1 MNQACLLNTRPQHQA
16 AGLSSLIK
24 AAGFNVIE
32 CPALRMAT
40 QVCQTPP
47 SWSQQDVWV
56 FVSRNAVVHFAE
68 QLGHEPQGDARLVA
82 VGAATA
88 QAMIEK
94 GWQKI
99 EPLPQSFDSEGMLAM
114 KVFSQPL
121 GLKVG
126 IVRGDGG
133 REFLSES
140 LGKSGAE
147 VQFYEVYQRI
157 IAPFCNQAWSRF
169 KQQDQAVIL
178 FTSKSS
184 LDAFIQQCPINDQAW
199 YCRQPLIVFSQRIA
213 EYARHQGFNGSIE
226 VTANS
231 SDQAVLDSFRLFL
244 NRQGE

>member
-1 MNQACLLNTRPQHQA
+1 MNQACLLNTRPHHQA
-16 AGLSSLIK
+16 AGLSNLIK

-32 CPALRMAT
+32 CPALRIAT
-40 QVCQTPP
+40 QVCQIPP

-68 QLGHEPQGDARLVA
+68 QLGNQPQEGARLVA

-88 QAMIEK
+88 QAMIEL
-94 GWQKI
+94 GWQNI

-114 KVFSQPL
+114 EVFKQPL
-121 GLKVG
+121 GLKIG

-140 LGKSGAE
+140 LAKSGAK

-157 IAPFCNQAWSRF
+157 AAPFCKQAWSRF

-184 LDAFIQQCPINDQAW
+184 LDAFIQQCPNNDQAW
-199 YCRQPLIVFSQRIA
+199 YRRQPLIVFSQRIA
-213 EYARHQGFNGSIE
+213 EHARYQGFNGPIE

-231 SDQAVLDSFRLFL
+231 SDQAVLDSFSLFL